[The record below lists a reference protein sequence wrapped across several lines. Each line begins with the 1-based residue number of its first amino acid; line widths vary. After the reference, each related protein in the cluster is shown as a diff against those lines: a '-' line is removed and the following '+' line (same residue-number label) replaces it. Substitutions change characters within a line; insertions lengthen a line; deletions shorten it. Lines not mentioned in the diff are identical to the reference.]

1 MSRLVLN
8 VAAAVCVSVLP
19 LLAQVAPPAAPASA
33 PAAAPAPDPNAL
45 KWSAESL
52 EYTSK
57 PGEESAP
64 FHFFVTNISK
74 SPVIFNG
81 LRTSC
86 GCTVAQ
92 LPTTP
97 YTLMPG
103 SNVTINASM
112 DLRSK
117 SGSITKS
124 VMADTSVGLKSLLV
138 KANITAAT
146 AGQTPGAPAMGD
158 RSKNI
163 QTALA
168 DRQAVFKGDC
178 ASCHVEK
185 GKGKFGAELYAASCG
200 ICHDAEHRAAMVTD
214 LKVPRG
220 PRDLVFWQKWIMEGK
235 PGTMMPAFA
244 QSHGGPLTQEQID
257 SLTTYCFQNFP
268 KGPQTATS
276 TPTAV
281 TPTVVV
287 PAATPAKN

>member
-1 MSRLVLN
+1 MSRLALN
-8 VAAAVCVSVLP
+8 VFAALCVSVLP
-19 LLAQVAPPAAPASA
+19 LLAQVTPAPAPA
-33 PAAAPAPDPNAL
+33 AAAPAPDPSAL

-64 FHFFVTNISK
+64 FHFFVTNV
-74 SPVIFNG
+74 SPAPVVFNG

-124 VMADTSVGLKSLLV
+124 VMADTSVGMKSLLV
-138 KANITAAT
+138 KANITAASAT
-146 AGQTPGAPAMGD
+146 ANQTPGAPAMGD

-185 GKGKFGAELYAASCG
+185 GKGKLGVELYTASCG

-220 PRDLVFWQKWIMEGK
+220 PRDVAFWQKWIMEGK

-244 QSHGGPLTQEQID
+244 QTHGGPLTPEQVD

-268 KGPQTATS
+268 KGPQTANT
-276 TPTAV
+276 TPSVV
-281 TPTVVV
+281 TPPVIV
-287 PAATPAKN
+287 PAVPAKN

>member
-1 MSRLVLN
+1 MSRLALSVF
-8 VAAAVCVSVLP
+8 AAVTVSAFP
-19 LLAQVAPPAAPASA
+19 LFAQA
-33 PAAAPAPDPNAL
+33 PAAAAPDANAL
-45 KWSAESL
+45 KWSAKSL

-57 PGEESAP
+57 PGEETAP
-64 FHFFVTNISK
+64 FHFFVTNVSQ
-74 SPVIFNG
+74 SPVTINA

-97 YTLMPG
+97 YILHPG
-103 SNVTINASM
+103 SNVPINASM
-112 DLRSK
+112 DLRNK
-117 SGSITKS
+117 SGSITKTIT
-124 VMADTSVGLKSLLV
+124 AETSVGAEGLLV
-138 KANITAAT
+138 KANITPAA
-146 AGQTPGAPAMGD
+146 AHATPGAGAAMGD

-178 ASCHVEK
+178 ASCHVDK

-220 PRDLVFWQKWIMEGK
+220 PRDLAFWQKWIMEGK

-268 KGPQTATS
+268 KGPQTAS
-276 TPTAV
+276 GGPQIATPPVAV
-281 TPTVVV
+281 P
-287 PAATPAKN
+287 PAPAKN